1 MTSLNRIS
9 CFGCAVMAA
18 AAFSLALGGCGEDP
32 APVVQLPP
40 PAPPG
45 PPPAP
50 PKPAVTSVAQLMLD
64 LAIDERV
71 VMEEDQAP
79 STTAD
84 RVAVLEFF
92 DAFVRGD
99 TESIGTML
107 SSLDRMELDELADR
121 PEWKKSI
128 AGITEVT
135 IETGP
140 GPYGE
145 KCALALFDVDDVYQP
160 QLWYF
165 TEGTDAYQFEAQA
178 SPPKV
183 MDQLHGDDWIT
194 RWHELLEE
202 EMQLASALDTDLEL
216 TKVDLD
222 QGGAEY
228 EDDEPTGGSP
238 NRPGFGGGGAGKDR
252 RPPPP
257 KRKPPGAR

>member
-1 MTSLNRIS
+1 
-9 CFGCAVMAA
+9 MAA
-18 AAFSLALGGCGEDP
+18 AALALTVGGCSEEP
-32 APVVQLPP
+32 APVVQAQPAAP
-40 PAPPG
+40 PA

-50 PKPAVTSVAQLMLD
+50 PKPAVTPVAQLMVD
-64 LAIDERV
+64 LSIDERV
-71 VMEEDQAP
+71 VMDEDTAP
-79 STTAD
+79 ATTED
-84 RVAVLEFF
+84 RIAVLEFF
-92 DAFVRGD
+92 DSFVRGD

-107 SSLDRMELDELADR
+107 SDLDRMELEELSRR
-121 PEWKKSI
+121 PEWKSSI
-128 AGITEVT
+128 DGIIEVV

-178 SPPKV
+178 SPPNV
-183 MDQLHGDDWIT
+183 MDQLHGDDWIS

-202 EMQLASALDTDLEL
+202 EMKLASALDSELEL

-222 QGGAEY
+222 EGGAEY
-228 EDDEPTGGSP
+228 EEDEPRGGGSP